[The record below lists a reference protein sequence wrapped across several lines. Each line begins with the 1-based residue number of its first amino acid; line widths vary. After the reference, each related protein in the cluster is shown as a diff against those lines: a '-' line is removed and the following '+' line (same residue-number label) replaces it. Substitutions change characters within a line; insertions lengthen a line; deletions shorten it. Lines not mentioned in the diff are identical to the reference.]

1 MIELISICL
10 EIGDIMPLT
19 KVMDELLTKQEAELK
34 NWIIEYYS
42 KYGKTPLVSQ
52 VQKEF
57 PYFIPISLDKGE
69 IEKISVEAMVDDI
82 KRGRLVQTW
91 EAALQEA
98 IAYIRENKKIP
109 LEIINRIQHLTAAS
123 DGISAFSEFDRGR
136 YFRKPGLGIGVK
148 MIDRVTGGI
157 SGGELMTIAGRLGT
171 GKTTFSLFIAH
182 HWWALGKKILF
193 VSNEMLDA
201 DIFARLDGIV
211 GKFNPLRLRTD
222 NSEEMRKIAADAGAL
237 VSSAHELHGGEIYIP
252 SRRIKTP
259 TDVFALA
266 NHLMVDAVIID
277 GLYLMNPD
285 GGRFAATWE
294 RVAEISN
301 QVKQN
306 ALNYNLPV
314 VALTQY
320 KRTGG
325 RKDVYDP
332 EDLAYSDAIGQDSD
346 FILGIN
352 PSPGIKGRLELQLIK
367 NRFGAEIATICSI
380 DYDKME
386 CTEDSVSLSAD
397 ERFWS
402 TRAEKAILPPET
414 VEKAETPTPD
424 DDGIFVTFTKKE
436 KGPLWTDD

>member
-10 EIGDIMPLT
+10 EIGDIMPMT
-19 KVMDELLTKQEAELK
+19 EIMDELLTEQEAELK
-34 NWIIEYYS
+34 NWVIEYYS
-42 KYGKTPLVSQ
+42 KYGKVPLVSQ

-57 PYFIPISLDKGE
+57 PHFIPISWDKEE
-69 IEKISVEAMVDDI
+69 IGKISVEAIVDDL
-82 KRGRLVQTW
+82 KHGRLVQTW

-98 IAYIRENKKIP
+98 IIYVRENKKIP
-109 LEIINRIQHLTAAS
+109 SEIINRIQHLTATS
-123 DGISAFSEFDRGR
+123 DGISAFSGFDRGR
-136 YFRKPGLGIGVK
+136 YFRKPGLGIGIR
-148 MIDRVTGGI
+148 MIDRATGGI
-157 SGGELMTIAGRLGT
+157 SAGELMTIAGRLGT

-182 HWWALGKKILF
+182 HWWSLGKKILF

-222 NSEEMRKIAADAGAL
+222 DSEEMRKVATSAGVL
-237 VSSAHELHGGEIYIP
+237 VSSEHELHGGEIYIP
-252 SRRIKTP
+252 NRRVRTP

-266 NHLMVDAVIID
+266 RHLMVDAIIID

-285 GGRFAATWE
+285 SGHFTAKWE

-332 EDLAYSDAIGQDSD
+332 EDIAYSDAIGQDSD
-346 FILGIN
+346 FIIGIN
-352 PSPGIKGRLELQLIK
+352 PSSGIKGRFELQLIK

-386 CTEDSVSLSAD
+386 CVEDSVSLSAD
-397 ERFWS
+397 DRFWS
-402 TRAEKAILPPET
+402 AKALPET
-414 VEKAETPTPD
+414 IEKTKAPAPD
-424 DDGIFVTFTKKE
+424 DDGLFVTIPEKE
-436 KGPLWTDD
+436 KASLWTDD